1 MPKNLIEKAVIKT
14 LVHRAAGLDSKAGNE
29 RIKTVAQRLLND
41 LFTAIDDLDI
51 QMDEIWAAVAFLE
64 KAGQEKQLGL
74 IVPGIGLEH
83 FLDLRLDAAERQ
95 AGLSGGTS
103 RTIEGPLYVAGAP
116 LSRGE
121 ARLDD
126 GTDDGEILFMQG
138 RVLDSSGKPVAGA
151 VVDVWH
157 ANTSGYY
164 SHFGPQQSPYNLRRR
179 IETDA
184 EGRYKFRSIMPSG
197 YGCPPG
203 SEAETL
209 MKSLGRHA
217 RRPAHIHFFV
227 SAPGYRHLTTQINI
241 DGDQYLHDDFAFAT
255 RDDLIPAVKR
265 IDDPAAMKEHGLNK
279 PFASIDFDFTILK
292 DVKGSIGTIVHR
304 ARATA

>member
-157 ANTSGYY
+157 ANT
-164 SHFGPQQSPYNLRRR
+164 
-179 IETDA
+179 
-184 EGRYKFRSIMPSG
+184 
-197 YGCPPG
+197 
-203 SEAETL
+203 
-209 MKSLGRHA
+209 
-217 RRPAHIHFFV
+217 
-227 SAPGYRHLTTQINI
+227 
-241 DGDQYLHDDFAFAT
+241 
-255 RDDLIPAVKR
+255 
-265 IDDPAAMKEHGLNK
+265 
-279 PFASIDFDFTILK
+279 
-292 DVKGSIGTIVHR
+292 
-304 ARATA
+304 

>member
-1 MPKNLIEKAVIKT
+1 MPKNLIAKSVIQA
-14 LVHRAAGLDSKAGNE
+14 LAHRAAGLDNKGGNE
-29 RIKTVAQRLLND
+29 RIKTIAQRLLTD

-51 QMDEIWAAVAFLE
+51 QMDEIWAGVAFLE
-64 KAGQEKQLGL
+64 QAAAAKQLGL
-74 IVPGIGLEH
+74 IVPGIALEH

-95 AGLSGGTS
+95 AGITEGTS

-116 LSRGE
+116 LTRGE

-138 RVLDSSGKPVAGA
+138 RVLDPQGKPVAGA
-151 VVDVWH
+151 IVDVWH
-157 ANTSGYY
+157 ANSFGNY
-164 SHFGPQQSPYNLRRR
+164 SHFGPKQSPYNLRRR

-184 EGRYKFRSIMPSG
+184 EGRYRFRSIMPSG

-209 MKSLGRHA
+209 MKALGRHA

-241 DGDQYLHDDFAFAT
+241 AGDTYLHDDFAFAT
-255 RDDLIPAVKR
+255 RDDLIPEVERVSA
-265 IDDPAAMKEHGLNK
+265 PAAMKERGLNK
-279 PFASIDFDFTILK
+279 PFASIDFDFAI
-292 DVKGSIGTIVHR
+292 VPEVEGAIGTVVNR
-304 ARATA
+304 ARAAA